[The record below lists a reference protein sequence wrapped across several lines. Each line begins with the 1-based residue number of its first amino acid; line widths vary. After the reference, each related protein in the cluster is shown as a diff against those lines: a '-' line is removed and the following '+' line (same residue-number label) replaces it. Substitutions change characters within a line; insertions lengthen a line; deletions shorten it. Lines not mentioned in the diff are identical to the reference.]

1 MPTVLQFRRGTTSQ
15 NDSFTGTLS
24 ELSVDTQLDTLRLHD
39 GSTAGGFEI
48 TQNAAAQTLTNKTL
62 TTPIVN
68 AGVQLKNGATS
79 AGFLQFFEDSDNGS
93 NKVTLIGPAS
103 TADVTITLPA
113 SADTLVGKATTDTLT
128 NKTLTTPVLTTPVV
142 NVGMDL
148 KNAATSAGFLKFFE
162 DSDNGANAV
171 TLIGPASTADV
182 TITLPA
188 ATGTVALAANVL
200 ALAGGTMSGAIAM
213 GTSKITGAGDPTAA
227 QDVATKAY
235 VDAEVTSVTPVISAG
250 NSNVTVTDSGT
261 GQVVTTVDG
270 VAEVTTVSASTT
282 FGGNLVIPNGGTIG
296 TASDADSITIAAAGA
311 VTVSQ
316 ALIVTGNL
324 TVNGT
329 TTTLNTAEMKVEDIN
344 IVLADGAA
352 NSAAADGA
360 GITIDGA
367 DATLLYAHSGTKFVM
382 NKPLQA
388 TSFTGNITGNVT
400 GTADVATAVTVSDN
414 ESTNEANV
422 ILFAAGAAGSGN
434 LGVEADG
441 NMTYNPS
448 TGKITATG
456 FIGDVTGDA
465 SGTAGIAT
473 LVTVTDNESTN
484 ESNVILFAAGAA
496 GSGNVGVE
504 ADGNMTYNP
513 STGKI
518 TATGFVGALTG
529 AVTGTA
535 DVATVATTVTITD
548 NESTNESNAL
558 IFTAGGDVDG
568 GNLGLESDGTLTYNP
583 STGKVTATGFVG
595 TLTGAVTGDVTGT
608 CSLITATANN
618 TANETVFPTFVDGAT
633 GSQGLET
640 DTGFTYNPSNG
651 TLTSSIFAGEAT
663 SALYADVAEMY
674 LPDAD
679 YSAGTV
685 VCIGGSEE
693 VTACSTSAIPAGI
706 VSTDPAY
713 LMNAGLEDGVAV
725 GLIGRLPVR
734 VVGAVTKGQVVK
746 VDSTGVASATG
757 SGERVGIALEASDV
771 TGEKLI
777 ECMLKT

>member
-15 NDSFTGTLS
+15 NDNFTGTLS

-79 AGFLQFFEDSDNGS
+79 AGFLEFFEDSDNGT

-113 SADTLVGKATTDTLT
+113 AADTLVGKATTDTLT
-128 NKTLTTPVLTTPVV
+128 NKTLTTPILTTPVV

-162 DSDNGANAV
+162 DSDNGTNAV

-188 ATGTVALAANVL
+188 ATGTLALAANVL
-200 ALAGGTMSGAIAM
+200 ALSGGTMAGAIAM

-296 TASDADSITIAAAGA
+296 TVGDGDSITIATAGA
-311 VTVSQ
+311 VTISQ
-316 ALIVTGNL
+316 ALTVTGNL

-329 TTTLNTAEMKVEDIN
+329 TTTLNTAEMKVEDLN

-352 NSAAADGA
+352 DSAAANGA

-367 DATLLYAHSGTKFVM
+367 DATILYTHSGTKFVM

-388 TSFTGNITGNVT
+388 TSFTGDVT
-400 GTADVATAVTVSDN
+400 GDISGTAGIATLVTVSDN
-414 ESTNEANV
+414 ESTNESNV

-473 LVTVTDNESTN
+473 LVTVSDNESTN
-484 ESNVILFAAGAA
+484 ESNVILFAAG
-496 GSGNVGVE
+496 GNLGVE

-529 AVTGTA
+529 DVTGDVTGNADTA
-535 DVATVATTVTITD
+535 TLATTVTITD
-548 NESTNESNAL
+548 NESTNEANAL

-583 STGKVTATGFVG
+583 STGVVTATGFAG
-595 TLTGAVTGDVTGT
+595 ALTGTASIATTITLVATNATDATHFPVFVD
-608 CSLITATANN
+608 TATG
-618 TANETVFPTFVDGAT
+618 NENPR
-633 GSQGLET
+633 T
-640 DTGFTYNPSNG
+640 DTGFTYNSNSG
-651 TLTSSIFAGEAT
+651 TLTSSVFAGEAT

-746 VDSTGVASATG
+746 VDSAGVASATG
-757 SGERVGIALEASDV
+757 SGERVGIALEASNV